1 MVCPICNGTGF
12 MFVTTTSPEDR
23 AAGAERRPCICGP
36 IQPRV
41 SGVVN
46 NAPLKGRETHWRA
59 KIGRVRLKGM
69 KPPAGDYDGPAS
81 ETIDKRKLLGIED
94 D

>member
-1 MVCPICNGTGF
+1 MPCPICNGTGF
-12 MFVTTTSPEDR
+12 MFVNTRTPEER
-23 AAGAERRPCICGP
+23 AAGAERRPCICGSKAP
-36 IQPRV
+36 TA
-41 SGVVN
+41 GAAN
-46 NAPLKGRETHWRA
+46 NVPLKGREQRWHAR
-59 KIGRVRLKGM
+59 IGRVRLKGM